1 MSCPCQFPGF
11 DSHAWQARIARMADR
26 KVKAW
31 IVPAKHNQQAFHIAC
46 LLPAYQ
52 VSATD
57 THMSVWPGLG
67 LCAYLCVHCVCVC
80 ISVCCCVRVRVYV
93 FLSMWLALLCMCK
106 CVCLHMPYIIWF
118 VCISVCRCVCV

>member
-1 MSCPCQFPGF
+1 
-11 DSHAWQARIARMADR
+11 MADR

-57 THMSVWPGLG
+57 THMSVCCGLG
-67 LCAYLCVHCVCVC
+67 LCAYLCVPFVCVL
-80 ISVCCCVRVRVYV
+80 VCAVVCGYSCVY
-93 FLSMWLALLCMCK
+93 F
-106 CVCLHMPYIIWF
+106 
-118 VCISVCRCVCV
+118 

>member
-1 MSCPCQFPGF
+1 
-11 DSHAWQARIARMADR
+11 MADR

-57 THMSVWPGLG
+57 THMSVCCGLVCS
-67 LCAYLCVHCVCVC
+67 LCVCVC
-80 ISVCCCVRVRVYV
+80 
-93 FLSMWLALLCMCK
+93 
-106 CVCLHMPYIIWF
+106 
-118 VCISVCRCVCV
+118 VCVLVCVFCSQLLKRAMCV